1 MGAISE
7 LSGNQSS
14 ADPQTITQRL
24 NYVVEQHPDSI
35 AIVCTHQL
43 PDLYG
48 FCSCAANETKA
59 PYLRWTYATL
69 HQAVCRLANGL
80 KNQGLA
86 PGTPMLVVCENQIE
100 QVVAALAAFAADFIH
115 VPVNPASL
123 AHAEEVQHMVNT
135 VMEFHETERMA
146 IIAKDE
152 NTARRIDEKLNIP
165 PNAVKICWQAS
176 EINEWICLQSFF
188 DNPGDPVQPLQP
200 EQAVFF
206 TSGSTA
212 LPKGCLIRAA
222 RWFDV
227 LIPSL
232 SLGSTCPGNSVAV
245 PVLMNH
251 AFGFICT
258 ILPLLCG
265 ATVVFASHRFKPQE
279 TAEALQRENC
289 THAAMVPT
297 MVRSLAE
304 ILDQPT
310 KLQQVTF
317 AGMAMTPQV
326 LRRCQQSLGKCK
338 VENFYGMTEG
348 VFVSTGPVADP
359 DVIVKGYDVA
369 IGRPVQ
375 ACQIRVC
382 AEGEQTPLSRGT
394 AGHLHFSGPSVVN
407 GYLGSNTHD
416 FYEADGQV
424 WFKTGDQV
432 ILDDDQ
438 LYYVGRYKDMIV
450 RGGENISLS
459 KIEAILA
466 QLPQSHALQ
475 PQVVAAPDP
484 IAGEA
489 PLAVVTTDIEDQELV
504 KQMKERVRS
513 SLGVKYVPSSFVS
526 LRKLGLDDYPRTAVG
541 KVQKMK
547 LTEIVRHFCQQS
559 QSEDIEQPPDSLE
572 QLIQAVWGR
581 VLGMQTDSID
591 VNAPLSL
598 FADSITLLTA
608 RDRIQKATAR
618 SVPLAQWLDATT
630 IAEQIT
636 LLQNGSNFKEALAAP
651 TQPQH
656 GPLKVGD
663 MVHLGGDDDAF
674 IKTRTAVEKILEPH
688 GLTWGEVR
696 HVTPCTDFVQAI
708 ARSRVVNTW
717 NIRTSVLS
725 KGASIEVC
733 LL

>member
-1 MGAISE
+1 MGALSE
-7 LSGNQSS
+7 LSGDQSS
-14 ADPQTITQRL
+14 ANPRTITQRF
-24 NYVVEQHPDSI
+24 NYIAEQHPASV
-35 AIVCTHQL
+35 AIVCTHQP

-48 FCSCAANETKA
+48 FCSCAGDETET

-69 HQAVCRLANGL
+69 HQAVRRLANSL
-80 KNQGLA
+80 RNQGLA
-86 PGTPMLVVCENQIE
+86 PGTPILVFCENQIE
-100 QVVAALAAFAADFIH
+100 QVVAALAAFAADLIH
-115 VPVNPASL
+115 VPVSPASL
-123 AHAEEVQHMVNT
+123 LRAEDVQHMVNT
-135 VMEFHETERMA
+135 VMEFQEPRMV

-152 NTARRIDEKLNIP
+152 NTARKIDEKLNIP
-165 PNAVKICWQAS
+165 PNTLKICCQAHPV
-176 EINEWICLQSFF
+176 NEWICLQSFF
-188 DNPGDPVQPLQP
+188 DDPSDPLRPLQT

-232 SLGSTCPGNSVAV
+232 SLGSTGPGNSVAI

-258 ILPLLCG
+258 ILPLLRG
-265 ATVVFASHRFKPQE
+265 ASVVFAGYKFKPQK
-279 TAEALQRENC
+279 TAEALRREKS

-304 ILDQPT
+304 ILNQPT
-310 KLQQVTF
+310 HLQQVTF

-326 LRRCQQSLGKCK
+326 LRQCQESLGKCK

-348 VFVSTGPVADP
+348 VFVSTGAVADP
-359 DVIVKGYDVA
+359 NVIVKGYDVA
-369 IGRPVQ
+369 IGRPVHG
-375 ACQIRVC
+375 CHIRVC

-394 AGHLHFSGPSVVN
+394 AGHLHFSGPSMIN
-407 GYLGSNTHD
+407 KYLGSHTDD
-416 FYEADGQV
+416 FYEVDGQV

-432 ILDDDQ
+432 ILDDDDR

-459 KIEAILA
+459 KIEAILS
-466 QLPQSHALQ
+466 QLPESHALQ

-504 KQMKERVRS
+504 KQMKETVRS
-513 SLGVKYVPSSFVS
+513 SLGLKYVPHSFVS
-526 LRKLGLDDYPRTAVG
+526 LPTLGLDDYPRTAVG

-547 LTEIVRHFCQQS
+547 LTEIVRNSYQQS
-559 QSEDIEQPPDSLE
+559 QAEDIKQSSDSL
-572 QLIQAVWGR
+572 QQQIQAVWGR

-591 VNAPLSL
+591 IHAPLSL

-608 RDRIQKATAR
+608 RDRIQKATGR
-618 SVPLAQWLDATT
+618 SVPLPRWLDATT

-636 LLQNGSNFKEALAAP
+636 LLQNGSDFKETLAASRP
-651 TQPQH
+651 EEQQH

-674 IKTRTAVEKILEPH
+674 TKTRTAIEKILEPH
-688 GLTWGEVR
+688 DLTWDDVR

-708 ARSRVVNTW
+708 SRSQVVNTW
-717 NIRTSVLS
+717 NIRTSILS
-725 KGASIEVC
+725 KGASVQ
-733 LL
+733 